1 MVDIFETMLKKRD
14 EVCFN
19 QEAVLEKGEFERSV
33 KIYDQWA
40 EKEINVTPWEMLW
53 IGRSYIWS
61 SPVLNLF
68 ENLIETQT

>member
-1 MVDIFETMLKKRD
+1 MLKKRD

-19 QEAVLEKGEFERSV
+19 QEVVLEKGEFERSV

-40 EKEINVTPWEMLW
+40 EKEINMTPGEMLW